1 MSRKLFGAL
10 LVLCLMVALPL
21 AVQAEGEEARL
32 ISYESRMTWNGSPL
46 PLELTDCSGYARLRL
61 QPGEL
66 HIEAE
71 EEIGAVYLEFAEPPE
86 SWTLLV
92 NGEERICGQ
101 HGYLHEYVGEIGAT
115 AATLRFDTP
124 IHLCDIY
131 VFSVGEKQDWVQDWL
146 EPWDKADV
154 LFLPTHSDDDQ
165 LFFAGLIPWCISQ
178 GARIQVAYFVKH
190 YDHADRM
197 NELLDGLWTC
207 GLRNYPVLGPFRDMG
222 NMDYND
228 TIYAYNGNGVYWNDF
243 EGWQVELY
251 RRFQPQVVVTHAR
264 NGEYGHGAHIL
275 NCLTALAGWQL
286 SGDETAYPESAALY
300 GVWTPKKLYV
310 HNHPEKPVRLDFDSP
325 LDMFGGSTAFQL
337 SQKAFRCHYS
347 QFPFYEGWLFGSYT
361 AAGLAGY
368 PSCDYGLY
376 YSTVGDDVSRNTLF
390 ENIELYDAAR
400 LAAEAEAARAAAEEE
415 AARLAEA
422 QRLAAEEAERLRL
435 EEENARRAEEERLRQ
450 EIEEEKWQLAFAIA
464 AISVIAC
471 AALASAIVLRR
482 DKQEGDNSI

>member
-1 MSRKLFGAL
+1 MIKKLRCVFFAL
-10 LVLCLMVALPL
+10 LLLPL
-21 AVQAEGEEARL
+21 LCGSAQAEEPEARL
-32 ISYESRMTWNGSPL
+32 ISYESRMTWNGDPL

-66 HIEAE
+66 HIQAD

-92 NGEERICGQ
+92 NGEERTCGE
-101 HGYLHEYVGEIGAT
+101 HGYLHEYVGEIGA
-115 AATLRFDTP
+115 AEATLRFDTP
-124 IHLCDIY
+124 IHLCDIF
-131 VFSVGEKQDWVQDWL
+131 VFSAGEKQDWVQDWA
-146 EPWDKADV
+146 EPWDRADV

-165 LFFAGLIPWCISQ
+165 LFFAGLIPWCISE

-207 GLRNYPVLGPFRDMG
+207 GLRNYPILGPFRDMG
-222 NMDYND
+222 NIDYND
-228 TIYAYNGNGVYWNDF
+228 TLYAYNGNGVYWNDF

-286 SGDETAYPESAALY
+286 SGDETAYPETAERY
-300 GVWTPKKLYV
+300 GVWTPQKLYV
-310 HNHPEKPVRLDFDSP
+310 HNHPEKAVRLDFDSP

-337 SQKAFRCHYS
+337 SQEAFRCHPS
-347 QFPFYEGWLFGSYT
+347 QVPFYGPWLYGSTT

-376 YSTVGDDVSRNTLF
+376 YSTVGDDVHTDTLF
-390 ENIELYDAAR
+390 DNIELYDEARRAAEEEAARIAAEQEAARIAEEQR
-400 LAAEAEAARAAAEEE
+400 LAAEEAARIAAEEE
-415 AARLAEA
+415 AARL
-422 QRLAAEEAERLRL
+422 
-435 EEENARRAEEERLRQ
+435 AEEERLRQ
-450 EIEEEKWQLAFAIA
+450 EIEEEKRQLGLAIA
-464 AISVIAC
+464 AVSLIAC
-471 AALASAIVLRR
+471 AALAAAIALRR
-482 DKQEGDNSI
+482 KKQEGDKSI